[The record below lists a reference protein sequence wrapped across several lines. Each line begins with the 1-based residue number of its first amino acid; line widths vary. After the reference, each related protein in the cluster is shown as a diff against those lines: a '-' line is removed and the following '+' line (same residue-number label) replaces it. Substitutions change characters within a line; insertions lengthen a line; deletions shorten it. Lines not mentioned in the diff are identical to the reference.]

1 MDIDPRFLNGMI
13 VKISLLG
20 LVASLGFGFLLDPK
34 LGVGIFAG
42 TAVSVLNLRAF
53 VWTITKLVQG
63 QKESKSQL
71 FWSFLL
77 GSKMM
82 ILIGTI
88 WFLISVVDLSVVGLV
103 FGFSLFLP
111 SMVWQLIAGP

>member
-13 VKISLLG
+13 VKTTILGLITSLLLG
-20 LVASLGFGFLLDPK
+20 FFWDPSLGL
-34 LGVGIFAG
+34 GIFAG
-42 TAVSVLNLRAF
+42 AAVTVLNLRFFMFA
-53 VWTITKLVQG
+53 IRKLLKPDG
-63 QKESKSQL
+63 SKSEAM
-71 FWSFLL
+71 WSVLL

-82 ILIGTI
+82 FLLLTI
-88 WFLISVVDLSVVGLV
+88 WFLVSVVGLSALGLM